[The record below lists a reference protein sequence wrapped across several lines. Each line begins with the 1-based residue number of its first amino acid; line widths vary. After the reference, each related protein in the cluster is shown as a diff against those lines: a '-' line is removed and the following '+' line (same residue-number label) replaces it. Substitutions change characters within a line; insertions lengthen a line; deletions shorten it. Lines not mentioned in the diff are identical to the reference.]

1 VVKLQP
7 TGQNLGR
14 VFNFRNGRVPAV
26 HFLCYKVKL
35 PNLKLKTRLKQLS
48 SFLLL
53 NIMLTSSANVLHTRI
68 ENVSVLEIFC
78 AEMNFG
84 LQFFFQKSIVI
95 FLLVFNIESFMHVQN

>member
-14 VFNFRNGRVPAV
+14 VFNFRNGRVHAV

-35 PNLKLKTRLKQLS
+35 PNLNVKNWPKQLS
-48 SFLLL
+48 GFLLL
-53 NIMLTSSANVLHTRI
+53 NIMLTSSANALHTRI
-68 ENVSVLEIFC
+68 ENVSVLESFC

-84 LQFFFQKSIVI
+84 LQFFFQTSIVI
-95 FLLVFNIESFMHVQN
+95 VS